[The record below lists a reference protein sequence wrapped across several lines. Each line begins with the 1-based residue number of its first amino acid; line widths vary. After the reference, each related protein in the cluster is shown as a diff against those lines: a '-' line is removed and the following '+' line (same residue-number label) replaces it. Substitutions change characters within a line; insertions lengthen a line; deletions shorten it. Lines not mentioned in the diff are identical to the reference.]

1 MKLYILVGIIIA
13 ISVYFI
19 YIRNNIQENLD
30 IRTPW
35 LKKTLEISQ
44 ARKKD
49 PTSIPPKKVL
59 AGHSQWLDYNRV
71 SHKNKGEDYKLTTK
85 TVKTPPKSDSEV
97 DALKQKCKTL
107 TKCEDIDGS
116 KTALGG
122 CGFCHNTKITIVFVV
137 IYIIYFLLGKVNQQ
151 QQFVNHPIGVQQQ
164 AIV

>member
-1 MKLYILVGIIIA
+1 M
-13 ISVYFI
+13 
-19 YIRNNIQENLD
+19 
-30 IRTPW
+30 
-35 LKKTLEISQ
+35 EISK

-97 DALKQKCKTL
+97 DALKQKCKRL

-122 CGFCHNTKITIVFVV
+122 CGFCHNTKNNNSFRG
-137 IYIIYFLLGKVNQQ
+137 YLYSYFLLGKWDSSSNLWA
-151 QQFVNHPIGVQQQ
+151 IGLEHNNKRLFKKREQGICNEVKVVV
-164 AIV
+164 I